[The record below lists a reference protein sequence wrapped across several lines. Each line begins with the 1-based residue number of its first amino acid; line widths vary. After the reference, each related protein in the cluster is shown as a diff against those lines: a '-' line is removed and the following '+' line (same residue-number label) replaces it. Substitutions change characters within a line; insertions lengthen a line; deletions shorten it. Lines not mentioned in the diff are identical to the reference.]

1 LSKQAFERKLEQIEA
16 LRTLPEAEAIP
27 LLRKALHDRNNYAA
41 GKAARIVGERLL
53 HALHPDLIEA
63 FERFLQDP
71 VKTDPQCWAKNALAK
86 SLKDLGH
93 SDAEVFIRG
102 IKHIQLEPVWGS
114 SQDTAATVRGTCAL
128 ALTACGLT
136 AHEVLLHLVD
146 LLADREAAARQ
157 DAVRAVGQLGTIEG
171 TLLLRLKSMSGDE
184 EPAVTGLCFSA
195 LIDMLPRDYLPFV
208 SKFLNSPSRDLAME
222 AAGALCA
229 TRESEAL
236 PLIEAFWNRLIDQEM
251 KRDLLI
257 IIGGSPNPASV
268 DLLRSIAEST
278 SGNLAEQ
285 ARELLARSRFAQR
298 S

>member
-1 LSKQAFERKLEQIEA
+1 MSKQAFERKLEQIEA
-16 LRTLPEAEAIP
+16 LRAVPDAEAIP
-27 LLRKALHDRNNYAA
+27 LLRKALRDRNNYAA

-53 HALHPDLIEA
+53 QAMRPDLIEA

-71 VKTDPQCWAKNALAK
+71 VKTDPQCWAKNAIAK
-86 SLKDLGH
+86 SLKDLEH

-114 SQDTAATVRGTCAL
+114 LQDTAATLRGTCAL

-157 DAVRAVGQLGTIEG
+157 DAVRAVGQLGMIEG
-171 TLLLRLKSMSGDE
+171 TLLLRLKAMTGDE

-195 LIDMLPRDYLPFV
+195 LIEMLPQDYLPFV
-208 SKFLNSPSRDLAME
+208 SKFLDSPNRDLAME
-222 AAGALCA
+222 AAGALTA
-229 TRESEAL
+229 TRDPDAL

-257 IIGGSPNPASV
+257 LIGGSPNPASV
-268 DLLRSIAEST
+268 DLLRSVAESD
-278 SGNLAEQ
+278 SAKLAEQ